1 MSLKTLHD
9 GKKKLTTYFNA
20 LQKMLLGLPTLV
32 CVKKKNYFVTL
43 SKSKSQVLLPQNGN
57 N

>member
-9 GKKKLTTYFNA
+9 RKKLTTYLNS

-32 CVKKKNYFVTL
+32 CVIKKLFCYPK
-43 SKSKSQVLLPQNGN
+43 
-57 N
+57 